1 MKAFQPPSYIVNT
14 MNGSA
19 RQNEAALAAAAR
31 QGDKDSLQELLR
43 RNWAWIKALV
53 YSYTGRS
60 ENLDDILQD
69 ICVRVIEKIGSLRE
83 PERFRPWLAT
93 LARNEATAFYRR
105 KGRQLPCL
113 DPGEIIQPD
122 DRTEIP
128 SEQIEGRETM
138 QQLLH
143 AIRELP
149 DKYREVLLMA
159 CTERISYEEM
169 AATLDVPVT
178 TIQIRL
184 VRARRMVR
192 QRLAGKETT
201 KIPRS

>member
-1 MKAFQPPSYIVNT
+1 
-14 MNGSA
+14 MNGSG

-31 QGDKDSLQELLR
+31 QGDKNSLQELLR

-53 YSYTGRS
+53 YNYTGRA

-105 KGRQLPCL
+105 KGHQFPCL
-113 DPGEIIQPD
+113 DPDEIIQADEKAPV
-122 DRTEIP
+122 P

-159 CTERISYEEM
+159 CTEQISYEEM

-178 TIQIRL
+178 TVQIRL

>member
-1 MKAFQPPSYIVNT
+1 MT
-14 MNGSA
+14 GSG

-31 QGDKDSLQELLR
+31 QGDRSSLQEILR
-43 RNWAWIKALV
+43 RNWAWLKALI
-53 YSYTGRS
+53 YHYTGQS

-69 ICVRVIEKIGSLRE
+69 VCVRVIEKIGSLRE

-93 LARNEATAFYRR
+93 LAKNEATAFYRR
-105 KGRQLPCL
+105 KGRQFPCL
-113 DPGEIIQPD
+113 DPGEIVQPD
-122 DRTEIP
+122 DKAVIP
-128 SEQIEGRETM
+128 SEQVEDREMTA
-138 QQLLH
+138 QLLR

-149 DKYREVLLMA
+149 EKYREVLLMA
-159 CTERISYEEM
+159 CTEQMSYEEI

-192 QRLAGKETT
+192 QRLAGNQIT

>member
-1 MKAFQPPSYIVNT
+1 MTGP
-14 MNGSA
+14 G

-31 QGDKDSLQELLR
+31 QGDKGALQEILR
-43 RNWAWIKALV
+43 RNWGWLKALL
-53 YSYTGRS
+53 YSYTGRA

-69 ICVRVIEKIGSLRE
+69 VCVRVIEKIGSLRE

-93 LARNEATAFYRR
+93 LARNEATVFYRR
-105 KGRQLPCL
+105 KGRQLPSL
-113 DPGEIIQPD
+113 DPSEIAVADGKTALP
-122 DRTEIP
+122 P
-128 SEQIEGRETM
+128 EQVEQRETA
-138 QQLLH
+138 QQLVQ

-149 DKYREVLLMA
+149 EKYREVLLMA
-159 CTERISYEEM
+159 CQGRTSYEEM

-184 VRARRMVR
+184 VRARRMI
-192 QRLAGKETT
+192 QERLAGKEQV